1 MVHNIYT
8 NDFHL
13 GTNSISEPILLADDI
28 SVIISGR
35 NFEHFWSFSDLVL
48 SHTTVLFAANGTV
61 VNLDKMNITK
71 LITKNSAHSTVHID
85 YEEECI
91 EKVANTRFLGLKIAN
106 HKN

>member
-13 GTNSISEPILLADDI
+13 GINSMSEPILLVDDI
-28 SVIISGR
+28 SVIISSR
-35 NFEHFWSFSDLVL
+35 NFEHFCSVSDLVL
-48 SHTTVLFAANGTV
+48 SHTIELFAANGTV
-61 VNLDKMNITK
+61 VNLVKMKIMK
-71 LITKNSAHSTVHID
+71 LITKNSAHSTVHIG
-85 YEEECI
+85 YGEECI